1 MNMTTAATRDRR
13 LSAVQGVQ
21 SLQRATAL
29 LQLLA
34 AHQAAGLPL
43 HEIITLSGLDR
54 TTTYRILSGL
64 AASGMVQRDIAAPRH
79 YRLGIEAMALGIA
92 AMRRAPLVDICA
104 PLMKTLARRAGE
116 SVFLVV
122 RSVDHSH
129 CLHLEEGARPVKGFA
144 LHVGSTRLL
153 GLGVASLALLAQL
166 SDGELRTH
174 HARHQLE
181 YGTHDVSVLNLQQ
194 WAERTRQLGY
204 SRGSADGVA
213 GVGLRFA
220 VGSCADAALS
230 IIAPVSRMPRSR
242 GQELVTAMRGAL
254 AGVVAQLQP

>member
-1 MNMTTAATRDRR
+1 MNMTTAVTRDRR
-13 LSAVQGVQ
+13 LSALQGVQ

-34 AHQAAGLPL
+34 AHQIEGLAL
-43 HEIITLSGLDR
+43 HEVVAHSGLDR
-54 TTTYRILSGL
+54 TTAYRILSGL
-64 AASGMVQRDIAAPRH
+64 AASGMVQRDAAAPRH
-79 YRLGIEAMALGIA
+79 YRLGIESMALGMA
-92 AMRRAPLVDICA
+92 TMRRAPLVDICA
-104 PLMKTLARRAGE
+104 PVMKTLARRAGE

-129 CLHLEEGARPVKGFA
+129 CLHLEEGVRPVKGFA

-166 SDGELRTH
+166 DDAELRAH

-181 YGTHDVSVLNLQQ
+181 YGTHDVSVLKLQQ

-213 GVGLRFA
+213 GVELRFV

-242 GQELVTAMRGAL
+242 GQDLATAMREAL
-254 AGVVAQLQP
+254 AGVAGQLRG